1 VTSRDDA
8 VEAVASE
15 WMRAIA
21 DTNYVTYIPAE
32 ADELLRRHAGAAA
45 AALRG
50 RGTDPLR
57 AGREIGAA
65 LVAAHYTDPQT
76 LAATLVVYAQ
86 LGPSLGGTAE
96 ALADLQGAIAA
107 GYAAALREVTLSQQE
122 AIRTAAFAARDES
135 EARFRAVFSAA
146 PIGIGLADLG
156 GSGVEVN
163 QALADMLG
171 RSPEVYRGRPMREL
185 AQPAD
190 PPELW
195 GALDDVLRGERDFY
209 AADKEFLRAD
219 GTTLWTHLRATVV
232 RDELGRRRFLLGL
245 FEDVT
250 ERRIM
255 HMNLRHQ
262 ATHDPLTGLPNRTLF
277 FEHLEEIL
285 GTADPEAR
293 IALCYLDLDG
303 FKEVNDTLG
312 HVVGDKLLIA
322 VAERLA
328 QCASRPGRLVARM
341 GGDEFVMLLADGM
354 DAAAATDAADE
365 ILGAL
370 RRPIAFD
377 GRRMSVSASVGV
389 VEHSIG
395 GAHPTELV
403 RAADIT
409 LYWAKNEGKGR
420 WALFDADRSASEITR
435 YTLSAALPG
444 ALERGEFTVDYQ
456 PIVQLS
462 TGRVRAVEA
471 LVRWRHP
478 DFGLLKPD
486 RFIGLAEQTGV
497 IVPLGRWV
505 LEQACAEAARWT
517 RGPGGPPPKVN
528 VNLAVRQARDRHL
541 VGEIVHILETTGLP
555 PERLVLEITE
565 SAVVGTEDASLR
577 VLRELAA
584 LGLRIAIDDFG
595 TGYSNLAYLRQLP
608 AHIVKIDASFTAGLR
623 AGSPDSHVDEQIV
636 AALITLAH
644 GLGMTVTA
652 EGVEDGEQ
660 AERLAALGCDGGQGW
675 YFARAVPPGQLAGLL
690 ALEPVGEGLR
700 PLDRRQRA

>member
-1 VTSRDDA
+1 MTGPGDA
-8 VEAVASE
+8 VESVARA
-15 WMRAIA
+15 WTRAIA
-21 DTNYVTYIPAE
+21 DTSYVTYTSAE
-32 ADELLRRHAGAAA
+32 ADDLLHEHARAAA
-45 AALRG
+45 AALRAGGLEPG
-50 RGTDPLR
+50 RV
-57 AGREIGAA
+57 GRELGFA
-65 LVAAHYTDPQT
+65 LVAAHYTDPQS

-86 LGPSLGGTAE
+86 LGPALGGTAA
-96 ALADLQGAIAA
+96 ALADLQGGIAA
-107 GYAAALREVTLSQQE
+107 GYAAALRETTLTQQE

-156 GSGVEVN
+156 GLVVEVN

-171 RSPEVYRGRPMREL
+171 RSAEDFRGRHIREL
-185 AQPAD
+185 AQPTD

-209 AADKEFLRAD
+209 AADKEFSRSD
-219 GTTLWTHLRATVV
+219 GTSLWTHLRATVI

-245 FEDVT
+245 FEDIT
-250 ERRIM
+250 ERRTM
-255 HMNLRHQ
+255 HLNLRHQ

-285 GTADPEAR
+285 GTADPDAR

-328 QCASRPGRLVARM
+328 HCADRPGRLVARM
-341 GGDEFVMLLADGM
+341 GGDEFVMLLADGA
-354 DAAAATDAADE
+354 DAAAATEAADE
-365 ILGAL
+365 ILAAL
-370 RRPIAFD
+370 RRPIGFD
-377 GRRMSVSASVGV
+377 GREMSVSASVGV

-456 PIVQLS
+456 PIVDLG
-462 TGRVRAVEA
+462 TGQVRAVEA

-486 RFIGLAEQTGV
+486 RFIGLAEETGV

-505 LEQACAEAARWT
+505 LEQACAEAAKWEA
-517 RGPGGPPPKVN
+517 GPHGPAPAVN
-528 VNLAVRQARDRHL
+528 VNLAVRQTHERHL
-541 VGEIVHILETTGLP
+541 VEEIRKALELSGLP
-555 PERLVLEITE
+555 PERLVLEVTE
-565 SAVVGTEDASLR
+565 SAVIGTEDGSLP
-577 VLRELAA
+577 VLQELAA
-584 LGLRIAIDDFG
+584 HGIQIAIDDFG

-636 AALITLAH
+636 SALVTLAH
-644 GLGMTVTA
+644 GLGMSVTA
-652 EGVEDGEQ
+652 EGVEDAEQ
-660 AERLAALGCDGGQGW
+660 AARLAALGCDSAQGW
-675 YFARAVPPGQLAGLL
+675 YFARAVPPDQLTGLL
-690 ALEPVGEGLR
+690 AREPAGDGLS